1 MNQDITDT
9 LRMET
14 LLKGI
19 NRFSP
24 SQEPGREE
32 IFAKNVRELLDHFIE
47 ESQLFVGK
55 PAAQMRR
62 KEKVEMVRYLDE
74 KGVFLITHSGER
86 VCEVLN
92 ISKLHCTA
100 IWTASANQAEAPTK
114 RTK

>member
-1 MNQDITDT
+1 
-9 LRMET
+9 MET